1 MRIQE
6 LQYSPTKKCGEVHDR
21 VGCVRGGEGASRDPA
36 LSGGMWIISRTVSR
50 REIYNVLLTNR
61 ASPDRA
67 SCYVFC

>member
-6 LQYSPTKKCGEVHDR
+6 LQYSPTKNAEKYMIGW
-21 VGCVRGGEGASRDPA
+21 GWGGEGASRDPA

>member
-6 LQYSPTKKCGEVHDR
+6 LQYSPTKNAEKYMIGL
-21 VGCVRGGEGASRDPA
+21 GGGGEGASRDPA

-67 SCYVFC
+67 SC

>member
-1 MRIQE
+1 MI
-6 LQYSPTKKCGEVHDR
+6 GW
-21 VGCVRGGEGASRDPA
+21 GGGWGDPA
-36 LSGGMWIISRTVSR
+36 LSGGMWIISRTVSH